1 MTSPTDK
8 TWNRRDAKKAS
19 GGKKRKNKIRAKG
32 TTPTLF
38 ALNKP
43 DIVSSSKK

>member
-8 TWNRRDAKKAS
+8 TWNRRYAKKIKMGRKA
-19 GGKKRKNKIRAKG
+19 KNKLFRTG

-43 DIVSSSKK
+43 DVVNAPKK

>member
-8 TWNRRDAKKAS
+8 TWNRRVAKKVKA
-19 GGKKRKNKIRAKG
+19 GKKAKNKLKTVG
-32 TTPTLF
+32 TTPVLF

-43 DIVSSSKK
+43 AAQQANKK